1 MERIEISLIK
11 TLLAGNK
18 PEQGKE
24 LGIKTTEVV
33 KNIAAVEKRPCASV
47 DGQCN
52 YKNQLVWQEILLGSK
67 NVQKQVSMK
76 DYSNLFGISDEM
88 WYCMNTDDA
97 CPKKRL
103 QDSVVQFGR
112 VDVMRCS
119 SLRDRTT
126 VERSARGG
134 PSSEQLSR
142 ILLRLREEV
151 SIKLNKSFYQVA
163 STYTY
168 CR

>member
-1 MERIEISLIK
+1 MEQIEILLIK
-11 TLLAGNK
+11 TLLAENK

-24 LGIKTTEVV
+24 LGIKTTEI

-52 YKNQLVWQEILLGSK
+52 YRNQLLWQEILLGSK
-67 NVQKQVSMK
+67 NVKKQVSMK

-103 QDSVVQFGR
+103 QESVVQFGR

-119 SLRDRTT
+119 SLKDRTI
-126 VERSARGG
+126 VERSARSG

-151 SIKLNKSFYQVA
+151 SIKLNKSFYQAA